1 MLFLFLKV
9 KSCYSWHKISQ
20 FFEKGKYGAWTQKEK
35 SYWQKNSS
43 TRKCFIFCP
52 TFFNKLFFTSW
63 MGTWR
68 FTSVSYQLKKN
79 YITLVCSN
87 SCNSFVESLRLSPQV
102 FVIAKREAYSLD
114 KLHLRLLSVYL
125 ACQKR
130 LFKVVLTCSSLS
142 NSGVPQGHLKLFII
156 FYNFLDF
163 VWSVFAMCLILFNL
177 L

>member
-1 MLFLFLKV
+1 MLFLTQNFAILWKR
-9 KSCYSWHKISQ
+9 Q
-20 FFEKGKYGAWTQKEK
+20 NGAWTQKEK